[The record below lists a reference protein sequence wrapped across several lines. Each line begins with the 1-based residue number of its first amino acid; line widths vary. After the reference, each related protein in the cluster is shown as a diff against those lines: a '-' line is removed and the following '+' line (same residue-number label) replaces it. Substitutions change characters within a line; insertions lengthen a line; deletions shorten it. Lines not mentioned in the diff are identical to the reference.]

1 MMERATRHE
10 AIVKPAHRRRRT
22 ALVLALAMDVLAAT
36 ALQGEPGARGYVVV
50 LVVLLVNAWL
60 CCRGSDRVTLV
71 VGDDGIASGRTFMPF
86 AAIRSIATPFR
97 RPGFLIVRLES
108 GAQLG
113 YVAAGRSDGAALRTR
128 LLQQLAAYRH
138 AASAP
143 RPAFSFD
150 AIAVARGAGYRRP
163 AMTPGLWSLLESPT
177 ALPLHRARAALEL
190 VRAGDR
196 APSDLFRMHAAAAA
210 TAHPILR
217 RLLLACAGH
226 EKLSPRAERRL
237 LRAL

>member
-10 AIVKPAHRRRRT
+10 AIVRPAHRRRRT
-22 ALVLALAMDVLAAT
+22 VLVLALAMDVLAAT

-50 LVVLLVNAWL
+50 LLVLLANAWL

-71 VGDDGIASGRTFMPF
+71 VGDDGIASGRAFMPF
-86 AAIRSIATPFR
+86 SAIRSIATPFR
-97 RPGFLIVRLES
+97 RPGFLVVSLES
-108 GAQLG
+108 GRKLA

-128 LLQQLAAYRH
+128 LFQQLAAYRH
-138 AASAP
+138 AANAP
-143 RPAFSFD
+143 RPVFSVD
-150 AIAVARGAGYRRP
+150 AIAAARGAGYRRP
-163 AMTPGLWSLLESPT
+163 ATTPGLWSVLESPT
-177 ALPLHRARAALEL
+177 AAPIHRARAALEL
-190 VRAGDR
+190 RAGDC
-196 APSDLFRMHAAAAA
+196 APSDLFRMHATAAA

-226 EKLSPRAERRL
+226 EELSPRAEQRL